1 MQESILKD
9 IDSVNAEGIDFV
21 GFDFPFDNVVFES
34 YTRDEFEK
42 CDTILKTNR
51 VMWRIIN
58 GEKHYYCGKN
68 DSGYAIWKDLECYK
82 KGCKKRTVSN
92 LGKEFAK

>member
-1 MQESILKD
+1 MKELILKD
-9 IDSVNAEGIDFV
+9 IDSINAEGIDFV
-21 GFDFPFDNVVFES
+21 DFDFPFENVVFES

-42 CDTILKTNR
+42 CGAILKTNR

-68 DSGYAIWKDLECYK
+68 DSGYAIWKNLEGYK

-92 LGKEFAK
+92 LGEE